1 MLKHFLDP
9 RCWKNAEGTDY
20 HDWVLLATT
29 SLLLLAAPAVD
40 GFDIREYKLP
50 LFNYFLLRVRCP
62 VCGSVIENPY
72 DVMNR
77 ML

>member
-1 MLKHFLDP
+1 MWVVAAMLKHFLDP

-40 GFDIREYKLP
+40 GFDIREYRLI
-50 LFNYFLLRVRCP
+50 LFYF
-62 VCGSVIENPY
+62 
-72 DVMNR
+72 
-77 ML
+77 

>member
-29 SLLLLAAPAVD
+29 SLLLFAAPAVD
-40 GFDIREYKLP
+40 GFDIRECKLIYST
-50 LFNYFLLRVRCP
+50 F
-62 VCGSVIENPY
+62 
-72 DVMNR
+72 D
-77 ML
+77 